1 MIRKKVLDRIT
12 GLVLYKTIRA
22 LTSIAQFQKETEMM
36 MTRTNTEHTTK
47 WQPSAAMR
55 GVCLKVGLGLSA
67 ANIFSGG
74 LGQATSI
81 DCRYLRH

>member
-1 MIRKKVLDRIT
+1 
-12 GLVLYKTIRA
+12 
-22 LTSIAQFQKETEMM
+22 MM
-36 MTRTNTEHTTK
+36 LTRTNKEHTTK

-67 ANIFSGG
+67 TNIFSGR

-81 DCRYLRH
+81 DSRYLRH